1 MTTLDTVLRPS
12 NEPALLTITE
22 AAGELRIGR
31 TLAYQMARQ
40 YLATDE
46 REGLPV
52 LRFGT
57 NLRVPRW
64 ALLEL
69 VHCGRVVSLRDA
81 GSPS

>member
-1 MTTLDTVLRPS
+1 MTTLETTFRPS
-12 NEPALLTITE
+12 SDPALLTITE

-31 TLAYQMARQ
+31 TLAYQLARQ

-52 LRFGT
+52 IRVGT

-64 ALLEL
+64 ALVEL
-69 VHCGRVVSLRDA
+69 AHTGRVVSLRDA
-81 GSPS
+81 RPPA